1 MKILIYLY
9 YFLRSVFLRGPLASW
24 LLICDEFKYEK
35 AFGIKTAAI
44 KKSNSNEFF
53 HYQGA
58 GYRILFRLFKTIAPY
73 TKKYDFVDIGCGKG
87 RVIFVAES
95 AGYDHLAGIELDEE
109 LIKEATNNLRQYLL
123 KRKFSDITFIHA
135 NALTYRYKDKS
146 TVYFLFNPFNEEI
159 LRRVLDKICQLTS
172 SETWFIYMNPLYRKP
187 FEEKQIE
194 QVQNIKTGFYTEA
207 VIYRMNAAKQD

>member
-24 LLICDEFKYEK
+24 LLMRDEFKYEK
-35 AFGIKTAAI
+35 AFGIRTAAI
-44 KKSNSNEFF
+44 KKSKSTEFF

-58 GYRILFRLFKTIAPY
+58 GYRILFRLFKTISPH
-73 TKKYDFVDIGCGKG
+73 TKRYDFVDIGCGKG

-95 AGYDHLAGIELDEE
+95 AGYEHLTGIELDEG
-109 LIKEATNNLRQYLL
+109 LIKEAKNNLKGYTL
-123 KRKFSDITFIHA
+123 KRNSSELAFIHA
-135 NALTYRYKDKS
+135 NALAYEYRDKA

-159 LRRVLDKICQLTS
+159 LRRVLDRICQLTS

-194 QVQNIKTGFYTEA
+194 QIQNIKTGFYTEA
-207 VIYRMNAAKQD
+207 VIYRMNAGKRD